1 MLSEKC
7 FSRKIFVLETCSLEM
22 SSLKGKYL
30 TMIWTHSYLYSVH
43 SFNQNIFKKN
53 RKVKKKNH
61 CQYADHTRSNAIQL
75 TMMWMLV
82 DLWKLASVVDFRF
95 SNKTKH
101 YKIKEQKPIRNIS
114 EWKPRG
120 VKMMFQ
126 YSQSQFVYF
135 FFVEWNNIGIFRIIF
150 AFIWKM

>member
-1 MLSEKC
+1 MFLK
-7 FSRKIFVLETCSLEM
+7 KIFVLETCSLEM

-43 SFNQNIFKKN
+43 SFNQNIWKKKN

-75 TMMWMLV
+75 TMIWMLV

-101 YKIKEQKPIRNIS
+101 YKIKEQKPIRNIT
-114 EWKPRG
+114 EWKPG
-120 VKMMFQ
+120 GGSK

-135 FFVEWNNIGIFRIIF
+135 FCWM
-150 AFIWKM
+150 K